1 MNFIRNLNL
10 TVSADAAGDDVTML
24 LVRGLWFCSIRD
36 WSAWAIFRLSTL
48 LMPGLP
54 NELELMAG
62 FSNELLQVLVVV
74 VVAVVVQAAS
84 SSSSLL
90 SVGVSIP
97 LKLSRTE
104 KIKTDVVLSPVS

>member
-74 VVAVVVQAAS
+74 AVVVQAAS

-104 KIKTDVVLSPVS
+104 KIKTDVVLSSVS